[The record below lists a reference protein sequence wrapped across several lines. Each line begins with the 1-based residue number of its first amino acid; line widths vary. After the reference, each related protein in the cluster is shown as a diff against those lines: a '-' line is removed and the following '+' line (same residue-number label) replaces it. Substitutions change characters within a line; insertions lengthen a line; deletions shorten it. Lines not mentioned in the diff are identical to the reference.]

1 MYFELYQTYGQWRW
15 RLKAANHKIVA
26 DSAEGY
32 HNEADANHGINLVKG
47 SSSAP
52 VYRA

>member
-1 MYFELYQTYGQWRW
+1 MYFELYSSFSQWRW
-15 RLKAANHKIVA
+15 RLKAATHKIVA

-32 HNEADANHGINLVKG
+32 HNEADAVHGINLVKG

-52 VYRA
+52 IRRA